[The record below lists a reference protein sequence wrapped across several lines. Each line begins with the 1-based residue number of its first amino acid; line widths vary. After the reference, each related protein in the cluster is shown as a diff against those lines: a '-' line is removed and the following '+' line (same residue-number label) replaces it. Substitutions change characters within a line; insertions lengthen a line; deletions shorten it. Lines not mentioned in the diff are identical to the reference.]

1 MQLFEWEY
9 LLDRTFQ
16 FNRLIHTDE
25 DRRTEAYYNKCCD
38 LVDEEYLDEL
48 LAWYN
53 VWMMDESR
61 ESFIKVADGIG
72 DTIFVTIQAAEIN
85 TPSALDYR
93 YIDTLRSSGVYT
105 KHKDIFIRP
114 ILDALNIGY
123 EMDIDVFAVTKEVCD
138 SNMTKIP
145 TLDDVMAQYGG
156 VGDLHEDSVAIA
168 CDSAADWI
176 ETNLGDG
183 TEINWKLKVD
193 TNGLDRVCFYN
204 SNGKL
209 MKPWCYQE
217 PNLEYILFG
226 GYDED

>member
-16 FNRLIHTDE
+16 FNRLVHTDE
-25 DRRTEAYYNKCCD
+25 ERRTEAYYNKCCD

-48 LAWYN
+48 LAWYT
-53 VWMMDESR
+53 VSMTEGSR
-61 ESFIKVADGIG
+61 ESFIQVADGIG

-123 EMDIDVFAVTKEVCD
+123 EMDIDVFAVTKEICD
-138 SNMTKIP
+138 SNMTKLP
-145 TLDDVMAQYGG
+145 TLDEVMCQYGG
-156 VGDLHEDSVAIA
+156 QGKLHEDSVAIA
-168 CDSAADWI
+168 CNSAADWI
-176 ETNLGDG
+176 ESVRLGGNGG
-183 TEINWKLKVD
+183 TEITWRLKVD
-193 TNGLDRVCFYN
+193 TPGEDRVCFYN
-204 SNGKL
+204 SNGKV
-209 MKPWCYQE
+209 MKPWCYRE
-217 PNLEYILFG
+217 PDLEGILFG
-226 GYDED
+226 